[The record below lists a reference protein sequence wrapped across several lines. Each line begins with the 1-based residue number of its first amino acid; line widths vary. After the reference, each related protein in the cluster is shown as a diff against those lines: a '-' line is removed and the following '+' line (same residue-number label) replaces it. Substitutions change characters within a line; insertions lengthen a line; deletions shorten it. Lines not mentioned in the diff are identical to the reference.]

1 MASELRVNKI
11 NSRTGFGTITV
22 SETGQDLVGVTTIQ
36 NLTTENTLVGAAA
49 SFTGNVQVGGV
60 LTYEDVT
67 NIDSVGLITARQGI
81 EVGARPGVAASIS
94 VDGNMIVSGISTF
107 GGDIKTSGSNIVL
120 GDSGGASDD
129 RIKLG
134 ASGDL
139 EIYHS
144 GSHSH
149 ITDAGTGGLK
159 IRGSQVIIDDA
170 AGDVMIQADQDGSVD
185 LYHNGTKRIETTAA
199 GVTVTGTVTDS
210 KGNVRSIP
218 LNSQSGAYTLVA
230 ADAGKVVYIS
240 TGGVT
245 IPSSV
250 MSAGDAVTII
260 NDSGSNQTL
269 TQGSGLSLYNTAD
282 ATTGNRTL
290 AGRGMA
296 TIYFPATATAYISGA
311 GLS

>member
-1 MASELRVNKI
+1 M
-11 NSRTGFGTITV
+11 SRIRANTITNQNANGAPNFPDGLTVTGIVTATV
-22 SETGQDLVGVTTIQ
+22 SSS
-36 NLTTENTLVGAAA
+36 TLGSLSV
-49 SFTGNVQVGGV
+49 TGNATVGGTLGV
-60 LTYEDVT
+60 GGTLTYEDVT
-67 NIDSVGLITARQGI
+67 NIDSVGIITAR
-81 EVGARPGVAASIS
+81 
-94 VDGNMIVSGISTF
+94 SGINLT
-107 GGDIKTSGSNIVL
+107 GGNITL
-120 GDSGGASDD
+120 GDSGGSSDD

-218 LNSQSGAYTLVA
+218 LNSQSSAYVLVA

-240 TGGVT
+240 SGGVT
-245 IPSSV
+245 INENV
-250 MSAGDAVTII
+250 FTAGDAVTII
-260 NDSGSNQTL
+260 NNSGSNQTL
-269 TQGSGLSLYNTAD
+269 TEGSGSMVLYNTAD
-282 ATTGNRTL
+282 GTTGSRTL
-290 AGRGMA
+290 AGRGMC
-296 TIYFPATATAYISGA
+296 TLYWATASNAYISGA

>member
-1 MASELRVNKI
+1 M
-11 NSRTGFGTITV
+11 SRIRANTITNQNANGAPNFPDGLTVTGIVTATV
-22 SETGQDLVGVTTIQ
+22 S
-36 NLTTENTLVGAAA
+36 NSTLGTLSV
-49 SFTGNVQVGGV
+49 TGNATVGGTLGV
-60 LTYEDVT
+60 GGTLTYEDVT
-67 NIDSVGLITARQGI
+67 NIDSVGIITAR
-81 EVGARPGVAASIS
+81 
-94 VDGNMIVSGISTF
+94 SGINLT
-107 GGDIKTSGSNIVL
+107 GGNITL
-120 GDSGGASDD
+120 GDSGGSSDD

-170 AGDVMIQADQDGSVD
+170 NGDVMIQADQDGSID
-185 LYHNGTKRIETTAA
+185 LYHNGSKKIETTAA
-199 GVTVTGTVTDS
+199 GVTVTGSVTDD

-218 LNSQSGAYTLVA
+218 KIDKSSSHTLVA
-230 ADAGKVVYIS
+230 TDAGKAIRIS

-245 IPSSV
+245 VNESV

-260 NDSGSNQTL
+260 NNSGSNQTI
-269 TQGSGLSLYNTAD
+269 TQGSNVNLYNAAD
-282 ATTGNRTL
+282 GTTGNRTL
-290 AGRGMA
+290 AGRGMC
-296 TIYFPATATAYISGA
+296 TLYFVSDGDAYISGA

>member
-1 MASELRVNKI
+1 M
-11 NSRTGFGTITV
+11 SRIRANTITNQNANGAPNFPDGLTVTGIVTATV
-22 SETGQDLVGVTTIQ
+22 S
-36 NLTTENTLVGAAA
+36 NSTLGTLSV
-49 SFTGNVQVGGV
+49 TGNATVGGTLGV
-60 LTYEDVT
+60 GGTLTYEDVT
-67 NIDSVGLITARQGI
+67 NIDSVGIITAR
-81 EVGARPGVAASIS
+81 
-94 VDGNMIVSGISTF
+94 SGINLT
-107 GGDIKTSGSNIVL
+107 GGNITL
-120 GDSGGASDD
+120 GDSGGSSDD

>member
-1 MASELRVNKI
+1 M
-11 NSRTGFGTITV
+11 SRIRANTITNQNANGAPNFPDGLTVTGIVTATV
-22 SETGQDLVGVTTIQ
+22 SSS
-36 NLTTENTLVGAAA
+36 TLGSLSV
-49 SFTGNVQVGGV
+49 TGNATVGGTLGV
-60 LTYEDVT
+60 GGTLTYEDVT
-67 NIDSVGLITARQGI
+67 NIDSVGIITAR
-81 EVGARPGVAASIS
+81 
-94 VDGNMIVSGISTF
+94 SGINLT
-107 GGDIKTSGSNIVL
+107 GGNITL
-120 GDSGGASDD
+120 GDSGGSSDD